1 MLLPRLAQNFYR
13 PQTKFAKVM
22 FSQVFVCPQGGV
34 SVQGGVFVQ
43 GGLSPGGSLSGR
55 GLCPGGGLCQGDP
68 PYGYIWAVCILLEC
82 ILVHRSNCAGGGSL
96 RRNPRQHLHFFIQG
110 IADRCIGSGLPCIL
124 DVINI
129 ATDGKY
135 IRVATFESVQ
145 NSLTFP

>member
-1 MLLPRLAQNFYR
+1 
-13 PQTKFAKVM
+13 M
-22 FSQVFVCPQGGV
+22 FSQVSVCPQGGV
-34 SVQGGVFVQ
+34 SVQGGLCPGGSLSRGVSVQ
-43 GGLSPGGSLSGR
+43 GGLSPGEVSVWEGSLSRRGSLSGR
-55 GLCPGGGLCQGDP
+55 P

-110 IADRCIGSGLPCIL
+110 IADRCMGRGLPCIL
-124 DVINI
+124 DVIDI

-135 IRVATFESVQ
+135 IRVATFVSVQ